1 MPKHKRRH
9 PHAHLLRLY
18 DHSREN
24 VPQRVKWP
32 GVGDPSLAAPD
43 MIKFDYAEFAS
54 HQEPGQSKLKQLED
68 ALGKG
73 PLGFHPEIEHWAMEE
88 FFWHGSPGDDWH
100 PLEAYLAWA
109 GDRFP
114 SPAQEQLRRWKEARI
129 GLYEVG
135 DIHDG
140 TVGLQEQDPANNVH
154 CGPPMRAIAL
164 SMGRVN
170 DYRGLRGQITLTYV
184 APWAPEENL
193 FCAMGY
199 GVAGKKRDAALFTAM
214 LGLRRPEIVSQPYPW
229 KISREAGNQY
239 LRQWQMREWHGWLKE
254 RLVFPFR
261 AWLRTSERGK
271 FEAREVTGL
280 TPMEPEMARNL
291 GLYLEVP
298 TEARQELILVGL
310 TAAAPLDIDS
320 PNWMPIAEYQAYR
333 ERVGPPPGTIGQPSF
348 MRLR

>member
-1 MPKHKRRH
+1 M
-9 PHAHLLRLY
+9 
-18 DHSREN
+18 
-24 VPQRVKWP
+24 
-32 GVGDPSLAAPD
+32 
-43 MIKFDYAEFAS
+43 
-54 HQEPGQSKLKQLED
+54 
-68 ALGKG
+68 
-73 PLGFHPEIEHWAMEE
+73 
-88 FFWHGSPGDDWH
+88 
-100 PLEAYLAWA
+100 
-109 GDRFP
+109 
-114 SPAQEQLRRWKEARI
+114 
-129 GLYEVG
+129 
-135 DIHDG
+135 
-140 TVGLQEQDPANNVH
+140 
-154 CGPPMRAIAL
+154 

-170 DYRGLRGQITLTYV
+170 DYRGLCGQITLTYV

-199 GVAGKKRDAALFTAM
+199 GVAGKKRDAALFAAM

-280 TPMEPEMARNL
+280 TPMESEMARNL